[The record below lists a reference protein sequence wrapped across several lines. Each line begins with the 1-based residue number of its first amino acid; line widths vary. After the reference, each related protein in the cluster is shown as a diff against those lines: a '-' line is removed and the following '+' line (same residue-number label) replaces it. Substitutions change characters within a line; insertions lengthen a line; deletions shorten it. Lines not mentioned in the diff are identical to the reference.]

1 MAKHCPRFD
10 HFTYAKQSY
19 FQETNT
25 QKITCKTMLGK
36 ASFIMCSNKF
46 IYSDMFQSQE
56 QQKEDKN
63 DFDFL
68 EKNLTYWYGRS
79 SMRKL

>member
-1 MAKHCPRFD
+1 MQQQILHLLTNLTLK
-10 HFTYAKQSY
+10 KQ
-19 FQETNT
+19 TP
-25 QKITCKTMLGK
+25 KTLHVGGK
-36 ASFIMCSNKF
+36 GSFIMCSNKF